1 LRDERERDALSERL
15 AAERDER
22 RRLAELIHDG
32 PVQSLAAIT
41 QMLEAADHATRTG
54 DAAAAHAIL
63 ARATEVAREANADL
77 REIVAGVE
85 PAALHERGFAA
96 AVRELAERVGAR
108 RAVRIDLDVDAGDE
122 LGDGAQVGLYQIVR
136 EALDQAVRRGP
147 PSLVAVSLSA
157 TAAGGVELVVA
168 DDGSGERRQAVLD
181 GLAERAATLNG
192 NVDVE
197 QGENGGTTIRVSVPP
212 SSARR

>member
-1 LRDERERDALSERL
+1 VGSGSLSERL

-22 RRLAELIHDG
+22 RRLAELLHDG
-32 PVQSLAAIT
+32 PVQSLAAIS
-41 QMLEAADHATRTG
+41 QMLEAAAQAATAG
-54 DAAAAHAIL
+54 DAPGTAAIL
-63 ARATEVAREANADL
+63 ARAAEVARDANADL
-77 REIVAGVE
+77 RELVAGIE

-108 RAVRIDLDVDAGDE
+108 RAVRIELEVDAGDA

-147 PSLVAVSLSA
+147 PSTVSVAVRPTSS
-157 TAAGGVELVVA
+157 GGAELVVA
-168 DDGSGERRQAVLD
+168 DDGSGERRTAVLE

-192 NVDVE
+192 ELRVE
-197 QGENGGTTIRVSVPP
+197 QGAGGGTTICVVVPP
-212 SSARR
+212 SAAQR

>member
-1 LRDERERDALSERL
+1 VASGSLSERL

-22 RRLAELIHDG
+22 RRLAELLHDG
-32 PVQSLAAIT
+32 PVQSLAAIS
-41 QMLEAADHATRTG
+41 QMLEAAAQAATAG
-54 DAAAAHAIL
+54 DGPGTAAIL
-63 ARATEVAREANADL
+63 GRAAEVARDANADL
-77 REIVAGVE
+77 RELLAGIE
-85 PAALHERGFAA
+85 PAALHERGFAT

-108 RAVRIDLDVDAGDE
+108 RAVRIEVDTDAGDA

-147 PSLVAVSLSA
+147 PTTVSVVVRP
-157 TAAGGVELVVA
+157 TASGGVELVVA

-192 NVDVE
+192 ELRVE
-197 QGENGGTTIRVSVPP
+197 QGAGGGTTICVVVPP
-212 SSARR
+212 SAAQR

>member
-1 LRDERERDALSERL
+1 MPRRDDALSERL

-32 PVQSLAAIT
+32 PVQSLAAIA
-41 QMLEAADHATRTG
+41 QMLEAADHAAEAG
-54 DAAAAHAIL
+54 DAKAAHAIL
-63 ARATEVAREANADL
+63 ARATEVAREANVDL
-77 REIVAGVE
+77 RELVAGIE

-108 RAVRIDLDVDAGDE
+108 RAVRIDLDVRAGDE

-147 PSLVAVSLSA
+147 PSRVSVSVQE
-157 TAAGGVELVVA
+157 TSAGGAELVVA
-168 DDGSGERRQAVLD
+168 DDGASERRQAVLD

-192 NVDVE
+192 ELRVE
-197 QGENGGTTIRVSVPP
+197 RGKNGGTTIRVSVPP